1 MTIRKYLNIGHW
13 NIHSLK
19 SRLFDKSTD
28 KTILREIFHY
38 DIFCLK
44 ETKHENINVVDFC
57 TDQYHSV
64 KISPNV
70 KIDFSTSGG
79 MILMINK
86 NIKQGVSIL
95 KKTQTVKH
103 SGLNSVKLFWFK
115 QRYFCMFCFYATV
128 QFFLCYSA

>member
-1 MTIRKYLNIGHW
+1 MTIRKYLKIGHW

-28 KTILREIFHY
+28 KTILREISHY
-38 DIFCLK
+38 DIFCLQ

-64 KISPNV
+64 KISRNV
-70 KIDFSTSGG
+70 ENDFSTSGG

-95 KKTQTVKH
+95 KNSNSETQWLKLCKTILV
-103 SGLNSVKLFWFK
+103 
-115 QRYFCMFCFYATV
+115 
-128 QFFLCYSA
+128 

>member
-1 MTIRKYLNIGHW
+1 MTIRKYLKIGHW

-28 KTILREIFHY
+28 KTILREISAY
-38 DIFCLK
+38 DIFWLQ

-64 KISPNV
+64 KIGRNLEN
-70 KIDFSTSGG
+70 DFSTSGG

-86 NIKQGVSIL
+86 NIKQGVLIL
-95 KKTQTVKH
+95 KNSNSETLWLKLCKTILV
-103 SGLNSVKLFWFK
+103 
-115 QRYFCMFCFYATV
+115 
-128 QFFLCYSA
+128 

>member
-70 KIDFSTSGG
+70 ENDFSTSGG

-95 KKTQTVKH
+95 KKNSNSETQW
-103 SGLNSVKLFWFK
+103 LKLCK
-115 QRYFCMFCFYATV
+115 AILV
-128 QFFLCYSA
+128 